1 MHVTAHLDIDLLA
14 HNASEEVTCLLNL
27 KAPVPAAALSRPGQT
42 LVVVLDRSG
51 SMSGAPLE
59 GAKRAIGQLVRR
71 LAPQDAFGLVTFDD
85 HAGVVAPVR
94 TMADHDL
101 TALDAAI
108 DSVMTGGSTDL
119 SAGYLLGLREAK
131 ASLRASGLAGAT
143 LLIVSDGC
151 ANAGVQDPAQLQDI
165 ASRAYGEARITTA
178 TLGLSEH
185 YDERML
191 AAMSLGGNGDH
202 RFAADIDQAI
212 GMIGEAVDELLDKS
226 IIAASLR
233 IRRQPGLVSDVL
245 LRNGTPAVL
254 EGDDVVVSLGDLYA
268 AEERSVL
275 FKFRVPAM
283 PALGLATIADVIL
296 EYTALPEI
304 KEHTVTLPIAVNVV
318 PGDDAKGR
326 IPNPIVEVAGL
337 LADIAESKATASEH
351 LRRGDSA
358 SAQRAVAGSAQ
369 SLAAK
374 RRELSQRGVQEPSL
388 TRQLDEAAKELLDLA
403 GSLQHESI
411 AFNAKMTQ
419 EAYTRTSRNRVR
431 RSQMMD
437 PDDLA

>member
-27 KAPVPAAALSRPGQT
+27 KAPVPAAALNRPGQT

-51 SMSGAPLE
+51 SMGGAPLE
-59 GAKRAIGQLVRR
+59 GAKRAISQLVRR

-85 HAGVVAPVR
+85 HAGIVAPVR

-101 TALDAAI
+101 PALDAAI
-108 DSVMTGGSTDL
+108 DAIMPGGSTDL

-131 ASLRASGLAGAT
+131 ASLAASGLTAAT

-151 ANAGVQDPAQLQDI
+151 ANAGVQDPAQLRDI
-165 ASRAYGEARITTA
+165 AARAYGEARITTA

-185 YDERML
+185 YDETAL

-245 LRNGTPAVL
+245 LRNGMAAVL

-268 AEERSVL
+268 AEERGVL
-275 FKFRVPAM
+275 FKFRVPGM

-326 IPNPIVEVAGL
+326 IPNPVVEVAGL
-337 LADIAESKATASEH
+337 LADIAESKATASEQ

-358 SAQRAVAGSAQ
+358 SAQRTVAGSAQ
-369 SLAAK
+369 GLAAK
-374 RRELSQRGVQEPSL
+374 RRELSERGVQEPSL
-388 TRQLDEAAKELLDLA
+388 NRQLDEAARELLDLA

-437 PDDLA
+437 QDDQA

>member
-14 HNASEEVTCLLNL
+14 HNASEEVTCLLNF
-27 KAPVPAAALSRPGQT
+27 KAPAPDATLTRPGQT

-51 SMSGAPLE
+51 SMGGSPLE

-85 HAGVVAPVR
+85 HANIVAPVR
-94 TMADHDL
+94 TMAAHDL
-101 TALDAAI
+101 AALDAAI
-108 DSVMTGGSTDL
+108 ASVMPGGSTDL

-131 ASLRASGLAGAT
+131 AALAASGLAAAT

-151 ANAGVQDPAQLQDI
+151 ANAGVQDPAKLREI
-165 ASRAYGEARITTA
+165 AAQAYGDARVTTA

-185 YDERML
+185 YDETML

-226 IIAASLR
+226 VIAASLR

-245 LRNGTPAVL
+245 LRNGTQAVV

-275 FKFRVPAM
+275 FKFRVPGM

-296 EYTALPEI
+296 EYTALPGI
-304 KEHTVTLPIAVNVV
+304 TEHTVTLPIAVNVV

-326 IPNPIVEVAGL
+326 IPNPVVEVADL
-337 LADIAESKATASEH
+337 LADIAESKATASEA
-351 LRRGDSA
+351 LRCGDA
-358 SAQRAVAGSAQ
+358 ATAQRTVAGSAQ
-369 SLAAK
+369 TLASK
-374 RRELSQRGVQEPSL
+374 RRELNQRGVQVPSL
-388 TRQLDEAAKELLDLA
+388 SRQLDEAAQELLDLA
-403 GSLQHESI
+403 GSLQHESM

-419 EAYTRTSRNRVR
+419 EAYTRGSRFKTR
-431 RSQMMD
+431 RSQVVD
-437 PDDLA
+437 PDDVV